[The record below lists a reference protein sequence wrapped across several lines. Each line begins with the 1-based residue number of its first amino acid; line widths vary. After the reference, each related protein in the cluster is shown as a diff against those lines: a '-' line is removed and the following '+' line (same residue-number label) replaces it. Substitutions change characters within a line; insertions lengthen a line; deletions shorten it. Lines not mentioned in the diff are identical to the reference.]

1 MTDRQRL
8 EGRVAVTRTDTI
20 RTWPARAYRDTF
32 APTAPDPVEGA
43 ELPPGRHGRYFPPDL
58 PMDALRPDGT
68 PARDGAVPDID
79 LPRRLF
85 AGEEM
90 TFHHPIRAAA
100 YTMRAPA

>member
-43 ELPPGRHGRYFPPDL
+43 ELPPGRPL
-58 PMDALRPDGT
+58 L
-68 PARDGAVPDID
+68 PARPADGRAA
-79 LPRRLF
+79 PRRHPGPRRRRPGHRP
-85 AGEEM
+85 AAPPVRGEEM
-90 TFHHPIRAAA
+90 TFHHPIRPAA